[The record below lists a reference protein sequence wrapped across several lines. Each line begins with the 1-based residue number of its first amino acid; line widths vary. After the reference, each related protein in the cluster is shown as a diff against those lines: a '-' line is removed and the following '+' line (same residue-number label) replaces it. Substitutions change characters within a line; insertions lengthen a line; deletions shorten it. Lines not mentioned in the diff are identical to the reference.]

1 MKESIFLGIKL
12 VDWAWLIGGF
22 ITLVGVIRGLME
34 YSRNNRIKR
43 AEFLEKLILEF
54 NDPKMFLAKRILD
67 DFWIDTEGNE
77 EIPDAE
83 LVKKGSAEKK
93 EREQLIELVTVL
105 LRDHEERAVTSY
117 GEQQARQSFDDLL
130 DFFTK
135 LDYYLSLK
143 LVSKQEL
150 IYFLYYFNRCA
161 YKARGAVMFYAGR
174 YGYQSLFRLIY
185 VLGIEPKNMLV
196 FNKYLAFNNHR
207 QKQYYKQLR
216 SE

>member
-93 EREQLIELVTVL
+93 R
-105 LRDHEERAVTSY
+105 
-117 GEQQARQSFDDLL
+117 
-130 DFFTK
+130 K
-135 LDYYLSLK
+135 
-143 LVSKQEL
+143 
-150 IYFLYYFNRCA
+150 
-161 YKARGAVMFYAGR
+161 GAIDR
-174 YGYQSLFRLIY
+174 TGYSTLT
-185 VLGIEPKNMLV
+185 
-196 FNKYLAFNNHR
+196 
-207 QKQYYKQLR
+207 
-216 SE
+216 